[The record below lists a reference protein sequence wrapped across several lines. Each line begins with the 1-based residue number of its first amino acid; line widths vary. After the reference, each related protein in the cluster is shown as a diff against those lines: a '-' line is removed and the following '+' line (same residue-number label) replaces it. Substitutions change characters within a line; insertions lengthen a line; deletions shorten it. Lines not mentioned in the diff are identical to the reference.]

1 MMKFMR
7 KSKGYISIFL
17 CLVML
22 PMVTF
27 ATMVIDVSRLQCA
40 RSTITSA
47 GDLTMNAGL
56 SEFEESLQELYGIF
70 GTTTSDEELQTALE
84 SYFTKTITSTIGT
97 TTIEED
103 QFIQNMADELTSA
116 ILGGQDF
123 SQFDFTNLIEMQMEG
138 EDDDFSYDGVGK
150 SALANPAVMKQQI
163 VDYMKYKGPL
173 SLASTLLSKLKFFKD
188 SANQTKA
195 VEKKVEYTKR
205 LSDLQDPCEAA
216 YKAIIGNDERDY
228 DLGSTWEDDGYNDCV
243 EMYNQSVFEFGEL
256 FDYMKTGHKNMCEYL
271 YYYHQLQ
278 NRINDLGGF
287 DYNSMKYKEQCIR
300 GTIEEYKEP
309 TYNDL
314 DSCLDAFGRLVVAND
329 PNLHGTF
336 ESYFGEVKY
345 DSDNN
350 VTIDDSGVADG
361 NATLTNMQGWII
373 ILNAPDGKIPSE
385 ELNENKREQIY
396 DQYESKYELQLDFL
410 DNIING
416 SADIVG
422 FTRYY
427 EQLCSLNVK
436 TGEAWDT
443 YYESYSNQGS
453 DTDGITEE
461 EMTEKKDTVIKIQNL
476 CNKMT
481 SDYIIKYNDLLKKI
495 VAIDDFRNVAKGE
508 AERSHAI
515 GNIYRV
521 LCLCD
526 DRIATVIE
534 KLNDVLK
541 SIDKVQEAKNDWN
554 SAIGDVEDT
563 TMKTNFSNDYATAT
577 DGIERSD
584 VEELINV
591 AEEWQRK
598 IRQVRGYFESVSV
611 LGVKLFQGGGENYY
625 YNGDFEA
632 LITQQF
638 QTFSEYSSFK
648 ADLST
653 ADAGIDNIKYFL
665 VPNLIS
671 EQAKYV
677 GLDNGHPPFYE
688 SANPSGHVNKLDGK
702 LWSNISKEEPKEKFF
717 YILKSICNPKQ
728 AEKPTDNEGNEYD
741 PTQQVEDAMSAGD
754 GAKEEAKT
762 EDEGDG
768 GTPESGGEEGE
779 KASASEV
786 ATAYSNIVTY
796 NNNNG
801 DGSSVSPAG
810 EVENNMEIGDKDNY
824 TDNADKAVDSLS
836 GATDALS
843 QFTQIAENGVNKAYL
858 EEYFTELFTCQT
870 DKLEKNQNYQLL
882 NGKTIQEINHNT
894 DWYGLEMEYLIWGN
908 EDLDKNLTTNK
919 TMIFTIRFAF
929 NVVYAFT
936 ASDIQSFASTTAT
949 SLVGWSGIL
958 VPVVQACIT
967 VALALAESGY
977 DLKLLMDGESV
988 PIIKNQTTFVCSPT
1002 NALKTLATAA
1012 IEEATQFAISK
1023 INEGIDNLVSKAEEG
1038 VEITTEEVNTFIQDY
1053 TDEQTQAI
1061 KSTIKSY
1068 FTTPLVNKI
1077 TPIIN
1082 LINESESN
1090 AVELTKTAVNEA
1102 FAEIERNLGSG
1113 GNPGFAESI
1122 AIQVLGN
1129 ARADSVDWI
1138 DQIADKL
1145 TEDTPT
1151 ADSIT
1156 KFIDSKVDGC
1166 IDPFNTEINNKVK
1179 ALTGEFKNKINECIN
1194 NSAGDLKK
1202 VINEEMDKLSSQLT
1216 NKVSNTITENLK
1228 TSITDATTAT
1238 TKSTGLTLNYK
1249 EYCKIFMIVSLV
1261 RDENAVLKRGA
1272 ALMQANVRAV
1282 GKNTEF
1288 DITESNTLVSINARV
1303 RLGTLFPWAVS
1314 VTENNASAET
1324 EASLDLS
1331 HLGSNYVI
1339 IDYSGVSG
1347 Y

>member
-123 SQFDFTNLIEMQMEG
+123 TQFDFTNLIEMQMEG
-138 EDDDFSYDGVGK
+138 GDDDFSYDGAGK

-195 VEKKVEYTKR
+195 VEKKVEYTKT

-228 DLGSTWEDDGYNDCV
+228 DLGSTWEDEGYNDCV
-243 EMYNQSVFEFGEL
+243 EMYNQSVSDFKEH
-256 FDYMKTGHKNMCEYL
+256 FDYMKTGHKKMCEYL

-278 NRINDLGGF
+278 NRINALGGF

-300 GTIEEYKEP
+300 GTIELYDES
-309 TYNDL
+309 TCSDL
-314 DSCLDAFGRLVVAND
+314 DSCLSAFGSLVVAND

-345 DSDNN
+345 DSNNN
-350 VTIDDSGVADG
+350 VTIDDSNVANG
-361 NATLTNMQGWII
+361 HATLTNMTGWIGT
-373 ILNAPDGKIPSE
+373 LTAPNGEMPSE
-385 ELNENKREQIY
+385 QHQEIYTKYEN
-396 DQYESKYELQLDFL
+396 KYELQLDFL

-416 SADIVG
+416 SADIAG

-427 EQLCSLNVK
+427 EQLQSLNDATQK
-436 TGEAWDT
+436 AWDT
-443 YYESYSNQGS
+443 YYQDYSNQGS

-461 EMTEKKDTVIKIQNL
+461 EMTEKKDTVTKIQNL
-476 CNKMT
+476 YNKMT
-481 SDYIIKYNDLLKKI
+481 SDYLGKYKGLLSDI
-495 VAIDDFRNVAKGE
+495 VKIDDFRNVAKGE

-521 LCLCD
+521 LCLCY
-526 DRIATVIE
+526 DRIGTVIE
-534 KLNDVLK
+534 KLNDVLD
-541 SIDKVQEAKNDWN
+541 SIDKVDEAKRNWN
-554 SAIGDVEDT
+554 SAIGDVEDA

-577 DGIERSD
+577 DGISRSD
-584 VEELINV
+584 VQDLIGV
-591 AEEWQRK
+591 ATEWQGR
-598 IRQVRGYFESVSV
+598 IREVKGYFENVSV
-611 LGVKLFQGGGENYY
+611 LGVKLFQNGGESYY
-625 YNGDFEA
+625 YNTDFDA
-632 LITQQF
+632 LITSQF
-638 QTFSEYSSFK
+638 QTFSGYSSFK
-648 ADLST
+648 DDLSK
-653 ADAGIDNIKYFL
+653 ADASVDNIKNVL
-665 VPNLIS
+665 VPNLID
-671 EQAKYV
+671 EQAKYA

-688 SANPSGHVNKLDGK
+688 SANPSGHINKLDGK
-702 LWSNISKEEPKEKFF
+702 SWSNISAEDVKEKFF
-717 YILKSICNPKQ
+717 YTLKSICNPKQ

-741 PTQQVEDAMSAGD
+741 PTQQVEDATSAGD
-754 GAKEEAKT
+754 DAKEEAKT

-768 GTPESGGEEGE
+768 GTPESGGEEGGE

-786 ATAYSNIVTY
+786 ATAYSNIVAY
-796 NNNNG
+796 SSNG
-801 DGSSVSPAG
+801 GGSSISPAG
-810 EVENNMEIGDKDNY
+810 EVENNMEIGNKDKY
-824 TDNADKAVDSLS
+824 SDNADKAAGSLN
-836 GATDALS
+836 GATNVLS

-870 DKLEKNQNYQLL
+870 DKLEKNQSYQLL

-908 EDLDKNLTTNK
+908 EDLEKNLATNK

-929 NVVYAFT
+929 NAVYAFT

-949 SLVGWSGIL
+949 ALVGWSGIL

-1002 NALKTLATAA
+1002 NALKTLATTA
-1012 IEEATQFAISK
+1012 IEEATKFAISK

-1038 VEITTEEVNTFIQDY
+1038 VEITADEVNTFIQDY

-1077 TPIIN
+1077 TPVIN
-1082 LINESESN
+1082 LLNESESN
-1090 AVELTKTAVNEA
+1090 AVELTKNAVKEA
-1102 FAEIERNLGSG
+1102 FDEIERNLGSG

-1122 AIQVLGN
+1122 ATQVLEK
-1129 ARADSVDWI
+1129 ARADSDTWI
-1138 DQIADKL
+1138 NQIANKL
-1145 TEDTPT
+1145 KEDTPT

-1166 IDPFNTEINNKVK
+1166 IDPFNTAINNKVE
-1179 ALTGEFKNKINECIN
+1179 ALTGDFKDKINECLN

-1216 NKVSNTITENLK
+1216 NKVTNTITENLA
-1228 TSITDATTAT
+1228 TSITDATTVT

-1261 RDENAVLKRGA
+1261 CDENAVLKRGA

-1288 DITESNTLVSINARV
+1288 DITKSNTLVSINARV
-1303 RLGTLFPWAVS
+1303 KLGTLFPWAVS